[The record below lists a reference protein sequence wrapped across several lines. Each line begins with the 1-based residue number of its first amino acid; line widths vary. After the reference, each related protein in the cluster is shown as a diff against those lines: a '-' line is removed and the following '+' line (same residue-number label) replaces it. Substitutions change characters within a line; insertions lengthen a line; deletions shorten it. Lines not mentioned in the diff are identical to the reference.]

1 MDARSGDAQV
11 PRMRAQRIRLVRHSA
26 IADALDKIP
35 EPPSPPPRRVA
46 GQRAS
51 RRRDALAAQVEAA
64 GPSERPPEQSGAERE
79 PFRPPEPR
87 PRPPRTSRRGP
98 RPEPDDPAG
107 PEDDLLPFVAAE
119 VDDPHRRAM
128 VRRAVIA
135 ICAVAVLIGAA
146 IAGYLLVHHS
156 TKPTATATRPPTT
169 TVVAR
174 SPAVVQAERWV
185 SGNLARTSALRSDST
200 VAADLRGDGYPAAA
214 SFTGV
219 YGGNVLVTTPAIRA
233 QVTSGLAGAAA
244 RVSALPIAKFGSGQQ
259 QVDVTLLV
267 EGEASGLADRL
278 SREASERSEADRGLL
293 TNPRVSTPAG
303 LRYWLADGRLDL
315 RAATTVALLA
325 GRAEV
330 RIDAIGLDAAEAAA
344 GRPAR
349 TIVLST
355 DAAALPEVLRTLPPS
370 YAPDRVSALSA
381 GSHQLTWP
389 VGLAP
394 MGL

>member
-1 MDARSGDAQV
+1 
-11 PRMRAQRIRLVRHSA
+11 MRAQRIRPARHSA

-51 RRRDALAAQVEAA
+51 RRRDALAAQAEAA
-64 GPSERPPEQSGAERE
+64 GTAAPPERPPEQSGAVRE

-87 PRPPRTSRRGP
+87 PRPPRTSRREP
-98 RPEPDDPAG
+98 RPEPDDPTW

-119 VDDPHRRAM
+119 VDDPHRRVM

-146 IAGYLLVHHS
+146 LAGYLLVHHS

-174 SPAVVQAERWV
+174 SPAVVQAERWIR
-185 SGNLARTSALRSDST
+185 SNLARTSALRSDST

-219 YGGNVLVTTPAIRA
+219 YGGNVLVTTPAVRA
-233 QVTSGLAGAAA
+233 QVTRGLAGAAA
-244 RVSALPIAKFGSGQQ
+244 RVSALPIAKFGGGPQ

-267 EGEASGLADRL
+267 DGGASGLADRL

-293 TNPRVSTPAG
+293 TNPRMSTPAG

-330 RIDAIGLDAAEAAA
+330 RINAIGLDAAEAAA

-355 DAAALPEVLRTLPPS
+355 DTAALTEVLRTLPRS